1 MFDRRRIRKDRSEF
15 LSALRLL
22 SIPVA
27 VIAGVLLGWKMFL
40 SPQPSSALSGSP
52 TPDIPVQ
59 TTAVPSSRLSQAVR
73 VGSPAPDFTLPDIH
87 GTPTSLGAYE
97 GNVVL
102 INFWTTWCPPCRT
115 EMPAL
120 QEAFDKYQNQGF
132 TILAI
137 NVIELDDVEEIEPF
151 VLELGL
157 TFPILLDED
166 TSVSEDLFNIIGL
179 PTSVFVGRD
188 GTVREIFIGALQ
200 LENLEAKIISLLEE
214 AA

>member
-1 MFDRRRIRKDRSEF
+1 
-15 LSALRLL
+15 
-22 SIPVA
+22 
-27 VIAGVLLGWKMFL
+27 
-40 SPQPSSALSGSP
+40 
-52 TPDIPVQ
+52 
-59 TTAVPSSRLSQAVR
+59 
-73 VGSPAPDFTLPDIH
+73 
-87 GTPTSLGAYE
+87 
-97 GNVVL
+97 
-102 INFWTTWCPPCRT
+102 
-115 EMPAL
+115 MPAL

-166 TSVSEDLFNIIGL
+166 SSVSEDLFNIIGL
-179 PTSVFVGRD
+179 PTSVFVGRG